1 MIHTCNVHFYVQKR
15 EPKINVKSNN
25 TGVIGMGFL
34 VDAPLEKISAVR
46 LDAAELPQSSILR
59 KYVYVVTGV
68 DQLSSEPVIMIRI
81 SLK

>member
-1 MIHTCNVHFYVQKR
+1 MILYNLHFYTQKR
-15 EPKINVKSNN
+15 EPMMNVRSSNAN
-25 TGVIGMGFL
+25 VVSMGFL

-68 DQLSSEPVIMIRI
+68 DQLSSEPVIIIRI